1 MFSLLDPIR
10 KRLALKIL
18 IVLTISVALVMGA
31 VISIS
36 VKNQRKQ
43 IRERMT
49 EFGQEMKSLAY
60 AGIKH
65 PMSVGDSASIEKQFS
80 DIRNQLHGTEIVIC
94 DFDQRIV
101 FATDTKRINTPV
113 ARFVHSPEALAA
125 LGKLLRNGAPG
136 HQVSFE
142 EEQDGRKYL
151 ITIHRILNEKECHHC
166 HGATRKVLGSLL
178 TKRSTDATYAA
189 IASLRN
195 KTIAISVLGI
205 GVIIALIYFL
215 LIKLVTRPV
224 SELAAKAEQLARGDL
239 TVSVP
244 VRSED
249 SIGVLGES
257 FNSMVTSI
265 KEQIEVA
272 DSLKK
277 VIADPLFMVDLDMI
291 VTYMNEAC
299 ALITG
304 YSREETEGK
313 LTCREILHSDICN
326 KTDCPVQRT
335 FKEGLPVKG
344 IRTTIVSKTGKKIPI
359 MTSASALKDAHGRI
373 VGAVEVFKDISDIL
387 EVERLQYVKQMAKRE
402 EEQRQ
407 YLELRA
413 ENLLKVLAQAS
424 EGNLKVRAAL
434 SGEECDKCVMDK
446 IAAHTNQML
455 DNLEKLYNKI
465 SSFSRELEHE
475 VARRTMMLRDRTL
488 LLEQANRELR
498 ELDRLKSS
506 FLANM
511 SHELRTPM
519 NSIIG
524 YTALLLDRVDGEI
537 NEEQEKSLQKVA
549 NNAKHLLQLINDILD
564 MSKIESGK
572 IELVPEET
580 DIKELIKTTAS
591 TFKPAL
597 EEKNLTISFDF
608 APDLPPVFIDDDKTR
623 QILNNLLSNAVKFT
637 ERGGITIHA
646 RPSSIGIKPGEKP
659 LFVEI
664 CVEDTGIGIKKD
676 DMGKLFDKFSQIDVS
691 TIRQYEGT
699 GLGLSIARGLVVLHK
714 GVIWAES
721 EFGKGTRLIFTLPAQ
736 KKVFDKPA
744 EPVLEPIMAEKFAE
758 YFNKPP
764 ETFLKEPTYGGK
776 VIRCWEYTHCGQTS
790 CPAYGSKEHRCWL
803 IAGTHCKGIRVAKY
817 PEKVEFCKACE
828 VLEKLVLSKN
838 NKPAGDNGN
847 GGQEVSTTNTA
858 GKTTRKTILVID
870 DNPEVIELIRKNIG
884 TAYNVIGLMDS
895 ENAVDKALEI
905 RPAAITLDIM
915 MPGKDGWQVLQE
927 LKSTPATQDIPVI
940 ILSIVDDKNR
950 GFSLGAAEYIV
961 KPINKK
967 VLLNKLKNLEKLTR
981 IKKVLIVDPDQATRE
996 LMAGFLGEADVEL
1009 TAAANSREAM
1019 DALNRTKPDLIIVN
1033 LIMPD
1038 SGSGLDLVKH
1048 VKAEEKTK
1056 NIPFILIT
1064 EKDLSDEQIVKLNGG
1079 IQAILNR
1086 GLLEENV
1093 LLAELK
1099 EIISKM

>member
-1 MFSLLDPIR
+1 MFSVLDPIR

-36 VKNQRKQ
+36 VKNQRAQ

-60 AGIKH
+60 AGIKY

-94 DFDQRIV
+94 DFDQQIV
-101 FATDTKRINTPV
+101 FATNPKRIHTSV
-113 ARFVHSPEALAA
+113 ARFVHSPKALAA
-125 LGKLLRNGAPG
+125 LGKLLRYGTPG
-136 HQVSFE
+136 GHVSFE
-142 EEQDGRKYL
+142 EEQDGKKYL

-166 HGATRKVLGSLL
+166 HGDTRKILGSLL

-205 GVIIALIYFL
+205 GVIIALISFL
-215 LIKLVTRPV
+215 LTKLIIRPV
-224 SELAAKAEQLARGDL
+224 SELAATAEQLAQGNL
-239 TVSVP
+239 SVSVP
-244 VRSED
+244 IKSED

-291 VTYMNEAC
+291 ITYMNEAC
-299 ALITG
+299 AMLTG
-304 YSREETEGK
+304 YSREEAEGK
-313 LTCREILHSDICN
+313 LTCGEILHSDICDE
-326 KTDCPVQRT
+326 TTCPVQRT
-335 FKEGLPVKG
+335 FMKGLPVKG
-344 IRTTIVSKTGKKIPI
+344 IRTTIVSKTGKRIPI

-373 VGAVEVFKDISDIL
+373 VGAVEVFKDISDVI
-387 EVERLQYVKQMAKRE
+387 EVERLQHVKQMAKRE

-413 ENLLKVLAQAS
+413 KNLLEILAQAA

-434 SGEECDKCVMDK
+434 TGEQCDNCVMDK
-446 IAAHTNQML
+446 IAVHTNQML

-572 IELVPEET
+572 VELTPEET
-580 DIKELIKTTAS
+580 DITALIETTVS

-597 EEKNLTISFDF
+597 EEKNLTIAFDF
-608 APDLPPVFIDDDKTR
+608 AADLPPVFIDDDKTR

-637 ERGGITIHA
+637 EQGGITIHA
-646 RPSSIGIKPGEKP
+646 RPSGIGIQPGEKP

-664 CVEDTGIGIKKD
+664 CVEDTGIGIKKE

-714 GVIWAES
+714 GIIWAES
-721 EFGKGTRLIFTLPAQ
+721 EFGKGTKLIFTLPAR
-736 KKVFDKPA
+736 KKVFNKPA
-744 EPVLEPIMAEKFAE
+744 EPVLEPVMAEKFAE
-758 YFNKPP
+758 YFNKPV
-764 ETFLKEPTYGGK
+764 ETFLEEPTYGGK

-803 IAGTHCKGIRVAKY
+803 IAGTHCKGIQVAKY
-817 PEKVEFCKACE
+817 PEKLEFCKACE

-838 NKPAGDNGN
+838 GRPAGDNGD
-847 GGQEVSTTNTA
+847 QEVPTANLAGETT
-858 GKTTRKTILVID
+858 GKTILVID

-884 TAYNVIGLMDS
+884 TAYNVIGQVDS
-895 ENAVDKALEI
+895 ENAVDKAIEI

-927 LKSTPATQDIPVI
+927 LKSNPATEDIPVI

-967 VLLNKLKNLEKLTR
+967 VLLNKLKKLKKLAR
-981 IKKVLIVDPDQATRE
+981 IKKVLVVDPDPATRE
-996 LMAGFLGEADVEL
+996 LMAGFLREAGVDL
-1009 TAAANSREAM
+1009 TAAVNSREAM
-1019 DALNRTKPDLIIVN
+1019 DALNRTTPDLIIVN

-1038 SGSGLDLVKH
+1038 SESGLDLVTH

-1064 EKDLSDEQIVKLNGG
+1064 EKDLSGEQIMKLNGG

-1086 GLLEENV
+1086 GLLEKNV

>member
-1 MFSLLDPIR
+1 MFSVLDPIR

-31 VISIS
+31 TISIS
-36 VKNQRKQ
+36 VKNQREQ
-43 IRERMT
+43 IRARMT

-80 DIRNQLHGTEIVIC
+80 DIRDQLHGTEIVIC

-101 FATDTKRINTPV
+101 FATNTKSINTPV
-113 ARFVHSPEALAA
+113 ARFVHSPKALAA
-125 LGKLLRNGAPG
+125 LGKLLRDDVAN
-136 HQVSFE
+136 HQASFE
-142 EEQDGRKYL
+142 EEQDGKKYL
-151 ITIHRILNEKECHHC
+151 VTIHRILNEKECHHC

-205 GVIIALIYFL
+205 GVIIALISFL
-215 LIKLVTRPV
+215 LTKLVTRPV

-272 DSLKK
+272 RSLKK
-277 VIADPLFMVDLDMI
+277 VIADPLFMVDLDMT

-304 YSREETEGK
+304 YSREEAEGK
-313 LTCREILHSDICN
+313 LTCREILHSDICD
-326 KTDCPVQRT
+326 KTNCPVRRT

-344 IRTTIVSKTGKKIPI
+344 IRTTIVSKAGKRIPI
-359 MTSASALKDAHGRI
+359 MTSASALKDAHGKI

-413 ENLLKVLAQAS
+413 ENLLEILAQAS

-434 SGEECDKCVMDK
+434 SGDKCGNCVMDK

-572 IELVPEET
+572 VELSPEET
-580 DIKELIKTTAS
+580 DITALIETTAS

-597 EEKNLTISFDF
+597 EEKNLTIAFDF

-664 CVEDTGIGIKKD
+664 CVEDTGIGIKKE

-721 EFGKGTRLIFTLPAQ
+721 EFGKGTKLIFTLPAQ
-736 KKVFDKPA
+736 KKVFDKPS

-803 IAGTHCKGIRVAKY
+803 IAGTHCKGIQVAKY
-817 PEKVEFCKACE
+817 PEKVDFCKACE

-838 NKPAGDNGN
+838 NKPAGDNGD
-847 GGQEVSTTNTA
+847 QEVLTA
-858 GKTTRKTILVID
+858 NQAGEPTGKTILVID

-884 TAYNVIGLMDS
+884 TAYNVIGLVDS
-895 ENAVDKALEI
+895 ENAVDKAIEL

-927 LKSTPATQDIPVI
+927 LKSSPATQDIPVI

-967 VLLNKLKNLEKLTR
+967 VLLNKLKNLEKLAR

-996 LMAGFLGEADVEL
+996 LMAGFLREAGVEL
-1009 TAAANSREAM
+1009 TATANSREARE
-1019 DALNRTKPDLIIVN
+1019 ALNRTTPDLIIVN

-1038 SGSGLDLVKH
+1038 SDSCFDLVTH

-1064 EKDLSDEQIVKLNGG
+1064 EKDLSGEQVMKLNGG